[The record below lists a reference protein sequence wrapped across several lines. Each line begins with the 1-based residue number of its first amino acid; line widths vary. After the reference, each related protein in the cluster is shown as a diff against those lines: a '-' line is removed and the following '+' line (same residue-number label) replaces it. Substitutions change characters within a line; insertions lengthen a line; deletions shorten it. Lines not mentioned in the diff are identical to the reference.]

1 MSANGSHDKDIRH
14 QANDNHEAKDT
25 VPDEVNIPGRTEE
38 VSVAVAG
45 GAVAATV
52 TDDVAI
58 QFDTLV
64 DSQRAVERA
73 LVAVT
78 RANGPW
84 PLHVKRPLRPRLVRQ
99 LKWHRQ

>member
-25 VPDEVNIPGRTEE
+25 VPDEVDVPGRTEK
-38 VSVAVAG
+38 VGVAVA

-58 QFDTLV
+58 QVDTLV
-64 DSQRAVERA
+64 DSQRAVERP

-84 PLHVKRPLRPRLVRQ
+84 PLYVKRPLRPRLVGQRKGHKQ
-99 LKWHRQ
+99 